1 MTVGY
6 LGTWLPA
13 ADMPTVPASRM
24 LIRGPRTLRCF
35 DRHPLFGTKD
45 LPAGTNRAM
54 PRIVATRVPYSRYS
68 GGTNPNS
75 NRLN

>member
-13 ADMPTVPASRM
+13 VDMPTVPASRM

-35 DRHPLFGTKD
+35 DRHLLFGTKD
-45 LPAGTNRAM
+45 LPAGTN
-54 PRIVATRVPYSRYS
+54 
-68 GGTNPNS
+68 
-75 NRLN
+75 